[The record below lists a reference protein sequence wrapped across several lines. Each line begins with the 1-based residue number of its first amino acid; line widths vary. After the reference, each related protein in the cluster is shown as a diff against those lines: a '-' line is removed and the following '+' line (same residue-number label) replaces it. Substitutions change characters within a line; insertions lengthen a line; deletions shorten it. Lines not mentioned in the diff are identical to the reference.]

1 MAISEKEFRKLEKRF
16 EKQNERIL
24 NLYRH
29 SGDKTLLDML
39 YFKTENAEELAD
51 QFEISVEDAA
61 ELIRKEKET
70 KQKVQEDP
78 VGAIEEATEKLNHVG
93 DWISN
98 LTEKSKEQ
106 GLYNSGFEF
115 VASTGNEEP
124 SALAEYLQISVEEA
138 TKLIQKMRDCGDIG
152 TEDEETSSESEEESF
167 EDTCDETHIF
177 HDPMCSIQEAL
188 CFIGDIVSDTSEK
201 ICEALDEVVERVWE
215 HDFDD

>member
-1 MAISEKEFRKLEKRF
+1 MAISEKEFRKLERRF

-29 SGDKTLLDML
+29 SEDKSLLDML
-39 YFKTENAEELAD
+39 YFKTENAEELAE
-51 QFEISVEDAA
+51 QFEISLEDAA

-98 LTEKSKEQ
+98 LTGKNKEQ
-106 GLYNSGFEF
+106 ALYNSAFEF

-124 SALAEYLQISVEEA
+124 VALAEHLQISAEEA
-138 TKLIQKMRDCGDIG
+138 AELIQEMRNRGDIG
-152 TEDEETSSESEEESF
+152 ADDEKTISDSADESSEESYG
-167 EDTCDETHIF
+167 ESHIF

-215 HDFDD
+215 HDYDD